1 MTPLIAISLIV
12 SFSIITIAACVWLG
26 YKAASDDSKW
36 VISGLEREV
45 RCLEEALHVARSETE
60 GYMDECLQYRLHVA
74 KAHAQLRDRVKPKL
88 P

>member
-26 YKAASDDSKW
+26 YKAGTGDIAERLGWLELELKRAQKMADDVVSDRNYW
-36 VISGLEREV
+36 ATQCFQLRCHVV
-45 RCLEEALHVARSETE
+45 R
-60 GYMDECLQYRLHVA
+60 
-74 KAHAQLRDRVKPKL
+74 AHAQLRDRVKPKL